1 MPKPITSV
9 TFLNPVQEPDIL
21 ASKRSA
27 VDVLCRDEDGCQY
40 VIEMQVA
47 YLRGFEERAQYYAYK
62 AFTSHMKKGEPYYN
76 LKEVIFL
83 AFCDYPVFA
92 DKKYYKS
99 EHVTLDR
106 HTGEQNLDKISFTFV
121 DLVKF
126 EEQLKKPVNELTF
139 EEKIYYFLHFTP
151 YMSDEALEA
160 LIKDNPILHKMFQT
174 LAQYHWTQQELLQYE
189 QEQKRARDHRAT
201 IEQALEDGME
211 KGIKK
216 RNGERDT
223 ARENKK
229 Y

>member
-1 MPKPITSV
+1 
-9 TFLNPVQEPDIL
+9 
-21 ASKRSA
+21 
-27 VDVLCRDEDGCQY
+27 
-40 VIEMQVA
+40 
-47 YLRGFEERAQYYAYK
+47 
-62 AFTSHMKKGEPYYN
+62 
-76 LKEVIFL
+76 
-83 AFCDYPVFA
+83 
-92 DKKYYKS
+92 
-99 EHVTLDR
+99 
-106 HTGEQNLDKISFTFV
+106 
-121 DLVKF
+121 
-126 EEQLKKPVNELTF
+126 
-139 EEKIYYFLHFTP
+139 
-151 YMSDEALEA
+151 MSDEALEA